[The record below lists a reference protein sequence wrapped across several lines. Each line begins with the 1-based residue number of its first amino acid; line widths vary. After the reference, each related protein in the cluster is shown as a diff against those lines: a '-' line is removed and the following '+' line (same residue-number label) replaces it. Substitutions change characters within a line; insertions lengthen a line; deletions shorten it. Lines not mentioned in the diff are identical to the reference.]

1 VQITSFPKNK
11 IKVLLLENIHPRAQ
25 HIFELEGYDVS
36 VVRSAVSEIELI
48 RRLKGV
54 RILGIR
60 SQTRITGRVAES
72 AKKLWAI
79 GAFCIGIN
87 QIDLESC
94 QKRGIAVFNAPF
106 SNTRSVVELVMSEII
121 MLMRQII
128 PKNEKLHQ
136 GIWEKTATGN
146 HEVRGK
152 KLGIIGYGNIGSQ
165 LSILAEI
172 FGMQVCYYDIAEKLT
187 LGNAQKC
194 KSLDELLKK
203 SDVVSIH
210 VDGSARNTNLIG
222 AEELGKMKKSAAL
235 INASRGF
242 VVDIPALVSALKKK
256 RLSGAAIDVF
266 PQEPGTRFDGFKT
279 ELQGLPNVI
288 LTPHIG
294 GSTEE
299 AQQSI
304 AGFVPENI
312 IRYMNSGN
320 SDLSVNFPQLNL
332 PLQRNTHRFIH
343 IHENTPGVLA
353 EINRIFGG
361 HSINILGQY
370 LKTHEN
376 IGVVISDT
384 GKKYD
389 RNIIQDLKSVRHT
402 IKFRVLY

>member
-1 VQITSFPKNK
+1 
-11 IKVLLLENIHPRAQ
+11 
-25 HIFELEGYDVS
+25 
-36 VVRSAVSEIELI
+36 
-48 RRLKGV
+48 
-54 RILGIR
+54 
-60 SQTRITGRVAES
+60 
-72 AKKLWAI
+72 
-79 GAFCIGIN
+79 
-87 QIDLESC
+87 
-94 QKRGIAVFNAPF
+94 
-106 SNTRSVVELVMSEII
+106 
-121 MLMRQII
+121 
-128 PKNEKLHQ
+128 
-136 GIWEKTATGN
+136 
-146 HEVRGK
+146 
-152 KLGIIGYGNIGSQ
+152 
-165 LSILAEI
+165 
-172 FGMQVCYYDIAEKLT
+172 
-187 LGNAQKC
+187 
-194 KSLDELLKK
+194 
-203 SDVVSIH
+203 VVSIH

>member
-1 VQITSFPKNK
+1 
-11 IKVLLLENIHPRAQ
+11 
-25 HIFELEGYDVS
+25 
-36 VVRSAVSEIELI
+36 
-48 RRLKGV
+48 
-54 RILGIR
+54 
-60 SQTRITGRVAES
+60 
-72 AKKLWAI
+72 
-79 GAFCIGIN
+79 
-87 QIDLESC
+87 
-94 QKRGIAVFNAPF
+94 
-106 SNTRSVVELVMSEII
+106 M
-121 MLMRQII
+121 
-128 PKNEKLHQ
+128 
-136 GIWEKTATGN
+136 
-146 HEVRGK
+146 
-152 KLGIIGYGNIGSQ
+152 
-165 LSILAEI
+165 
-172 FGMQVCYYDIAEKLT
+172 
-187 LGNAQKC
+187 
-194 KSLDELLKK
+194 
-203 SDVVSIH
+203 
-210 VDGSARNTNLIG
+210 
-222 AEELGKMKKSAAL
+222 
-235 INASRGF
+235 
-242 VVDIPALVSALKKK
+242 VDIPALVSALKKK